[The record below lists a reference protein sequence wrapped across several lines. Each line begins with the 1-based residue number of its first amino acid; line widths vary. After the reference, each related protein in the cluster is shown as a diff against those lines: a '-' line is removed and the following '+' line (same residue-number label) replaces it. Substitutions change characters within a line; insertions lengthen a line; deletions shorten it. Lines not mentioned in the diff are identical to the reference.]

1 MYFGLVN
8 LGNFQV
14 SRALFWFLSQ
24 VVASFISANQKPT
37 FLGSFN
43 FCFIKFALL
52 SHDAP
57 FSVKNLLR
65 GEPIVSAVPCF
76 VLSFVDW
83 RSKTSLVQSRMPGS
97 DCRVSLSWLGSQRNK
112 QRISGQ
118 VRDNISESD
127 IKWYLYHIH
136 VIRDNH
142 SIVFLNVVNKYFF
155 QGPEKT
161 LTKSIL
167 FNLLLVNSWN
177 FINRALMNYTE
188 AKSWCIQFSNQP

>member
-24 VVASFISANQKPT
+24 LVASFISANQEPT

-43 FCFIKFALL
+43 FCFVTFALL

-118 VRDNISESD
+118 VRDNITKW
-127 IKWYLYHIH
+127 KWYQ
-136 VIRDNH
+136 VISLSYTRH
-142 SIVFLNVVNKYFF
+142 KRQPQYRLLERSQQVFFPGPRKNPYKIDFVQLTPGKLLKFYK
-155 QGPEKT
+155 QGVDE
-161 LTKSIL
+161 LH
-167 FNLLLVNSWN
+167 WG
-177 FINRALMNYTE
+177 
-188 AKSWCIQFSNQP
+188 